1 MINFKTNPIL
11 ADALPAMSQKDL
23 QVYST
28 YDLSV
33 FKTLEGNR
41 NINILHVERLVKSI
55 QENGFLKMPIIVNK
69 NYEVIDGQ
77 HRLEAA
83 KKIKS
88 MIFYIIEKTYDLNT
102 AIILNAN
109 ASNWSLIDYVKSY
122 CDLGVK
128 DYLLLYNLYKQ
139 NKDFSLNICAELTT
153 IPNNGQMYL
162 RKSDIINSDFIR
174 KGLFKFN
181 INNNAEYIFE
191 ALRKINGVIPESKG
205 MAFCRSIKTCMKNS
219 EFDLNTF
226 VKKALNYPSEYRK
239 NSHLSVIIA
248 NIEHIYNFRNQ
259 GHTRIILQSK

>member
-1 MINFKTNPIL
+1 MLNLQSNPIL
-11 ADALPAMSQKDL
+11 ADALPAMSHNDL
-23 QVYST
+23 QIHST
-28 YDLSV
+28 YDLNV

-41 NINILHVERLVKSI
+41 NINLLHVERLVKSI
-55 QENGFLKMPIIVNK
+55 EENGFLKMPIIVNK

-83 KKIKS
+83 KKSKS
-88 MIFYIIEKTYDLNT
+88 IIYYIIEKNYDLST

-109 ASNWSLIDYVKSY
+109 ASNWSLLDYVKSY

-128 DYLLLYNLYKQ
+128 DYLLLYNLYKE
-139 NKDFSLNICAELTT
+139 NKDFTLNICAELTT
-153 IPNNGQMYL
+153 IPNNGQLYL
-162 RKSDIINSDFIR
+162 RKSNIVNSDFIR
-174 KGLFKFN
+174 KGLYKFN
-181 INNNAEYIFE
+181 VNNNAEYIFTG
-191 ALRKINGVIPESKG
+191 LRKINGVIPESTG
-205 MAFCRSIKTCMKNS
+205 MAFCRSIKTCMLNPD
-219 EFDLNTF
+219 FDLNIF